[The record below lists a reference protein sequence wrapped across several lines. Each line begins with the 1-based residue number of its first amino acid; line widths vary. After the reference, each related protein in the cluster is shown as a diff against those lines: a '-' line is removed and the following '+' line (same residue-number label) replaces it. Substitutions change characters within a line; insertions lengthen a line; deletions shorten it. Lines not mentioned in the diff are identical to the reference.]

1 MMMRN
6 RLLLSL
12 LAVAAV
18 MCQAGCGGHYFCN
31 VEFGASTCTP
41 PSGSGPTSGGGGG
54 GGGGGSSPTA
64 FAYAVDQG
72 GTVDGFVLSSG
83 AGTFAAISGFNAPAI
98 PTNDPGVGMVVAQE
112 QFVYA
117 MFGLENQI
125 YGWSLNSS
133 TGALTALSNF
143 PQTLTFDL
151 PTVGYNEYSIATNPA
166 GTLLFI
172 AETGAN
178 QILAYQIGTD
188 GSLSA
193 VGSPVTTP
201 VEPGNLATDG
211 LGKYLYVTEY
221 SSAHQGG
228 EILAYSIGSGTSIGV
243 LTAVPGSPFIFPMWQ
258 VQGDPS
264 GNYLVGTTGSWAFLG
279 IPDDTHLYVFSIT
292 QSGTNAG
299 AISEVGS
306 PVVTTYS
313 PFNIA
318 VQPTGTSELVYSFSV
333 NDTDTGYNPVEGFAL
348 DSTTGVLTTLS
359 GSPFTNV
366 GTGHWGQFDQSGALL
381 FVYSSATNGTTI
393 ETQIAPL
400 NVDSSGNLTQPVS
413 SLTLASPGYWVV
425 TDP

>member
-1 MMMRN
+1 
-6 RLLLSL
+6 
-12 LAVAAV
+12 
-18 MCQAGCGGHYFCN
+18 
-31 VEFGASTCTP
+31 
-41 PSGSGPTSGGGGG
+41 
-54 GGGGGSSPTA
+54 
-64 FAYAVDQG
+64 
-72 GTVDGFVLSSG
+72 
-83 AGTFAAISGFNAPAI
+83 
-98 PTNDPGVGMVVAQE
+98 
-112 QFVYA
+112 
-117 MFGLENQI
+117 
-125 YGWSLNSS
+125 
-133 TGALTALSNF
+133 
-143 PQTLTFDL
+143 
-151 PTVGYNEYSIATNPA
+151 
-166 GTLLFI
+166 
-172 AETGAN
+172 
-178 QILAYQIGTD
+178 
-188 GSLSA
+188 
-193 VGSPVTTP
+193 
-201 VEPGNLATDG
+201 
-211 LGKYLYVTEY
+211 
-221 SSAHQGG
+221 
-228 EILAYSIGSGTSIGV
+228 
-243 LTAVPGSPFIFPMWQ
+243 MWQ

-306 PVVTTYS
+306 PIVTTYS